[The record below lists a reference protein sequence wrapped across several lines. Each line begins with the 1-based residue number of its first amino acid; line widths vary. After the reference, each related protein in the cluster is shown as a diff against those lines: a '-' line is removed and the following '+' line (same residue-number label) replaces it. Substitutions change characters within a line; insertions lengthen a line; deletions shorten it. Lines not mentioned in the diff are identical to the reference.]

1 MELNGSQIVLETLKE
16 QGVDTIFGYPG
27 GTILNIFDELYKY
40 GDTFNHIL
48 TAHEQG
54 AAHAADGYARAT
66 GKVGVCFATSGPGA
80 TNLVTGIATAYM
92 DSIPV
97 VAITCNYATEGLGRD
112 SFQEVDICGITM
124 PITKHNFQVK
134 SVEELAPTIRRAF
147 RIAQSDRKGPVLID
161 IPKDFTAAKCEYTPE
176 PKQQPNPPKKPR
188 KDCLDRAVEL
198 LQNAKKPLIY
208 VGGGAI
214 LSEVGEDLITFAEK
228 IDAPVVSSLMGLG
241 AFPYNHPL
249 HLGLIGMHGHF
260 ECNKAAHDCD
270 VLITCGARFSD
281 RVAGNRKK
289 FAPNAEILHIDI
301 DNAEMD
307 KNIYSNYHLRGDLK
321 EVIPILTR
329 AIEQLD
335 HKDWIDEVNS
345 YRRPFD
351 QLQIG
356 DYVNPQTLIEK
367 IDAAT
372 DDDTIVVTDVGQ
384 HQLWA
389 AQFYKF
395 KQPRTLLTSGG
406 LGTMGYSMGA
416 SIGGQF
422 GCPDKTVVMFAGD
435 GGFHMN
441 LSELAT
447 MCSYNVPVKM
457 FIMNNTVLGMV
468 RQWQKLFYG
477 NRFSDTDQHRKNDLA
492 AVAEAFGVKG
502 LRINTNDDIDAV
514 LKETFEHQGPVLV
527 DCRISP
533 DSNVL
538 PMIPPGGAHTDI
550 IEKFN

>member
-40 GDTFNHIL
+40 GDTFKHIL

-92 DSIPV
+92 DSVPV
-97 VAITCNYATEGLGRD
+97 VAITCNVGTALIGRD
-112 SFQEVDICGITM
+112 SFQEVDITGITM
-124 PITKHNFQVK
+124 PITKHNFMVK
-134 SVEELAPTIRRAF
+134 RVEDLASTIRRAF
-147 RIAQSDRKGPVLID
+147 KIALSGRKGPVLID
-161 IPKDFTAAKCEYTPE
+161 IPKDITAAKCDYE
-176 PKQQPNPPKKPR
+176 PQAAQVGENPSGPKDECVK
-188 KDCLDRAVEL
+188 RAVEL
-198 LQNAKKPLIY
+198 IRNAKKPLIY
-208 VGGGAI
+208 LGGGTV
-214 LSEVGEDLITFAEK
+214 SSDVGEDIITFAEK
-228 IDAPVVSSLMGLG
+228 IDAPVVSTLMGLG
-241 AFPYNHPL
+241 AFPYGHPL

-260 ECNKAAHDCD
+260 ECNKAAHECD

-281 RVAGNRKK
+281 RVAGNRGK

-301 DNAEMD
+301 DAAEMD
-307 KNIYSNYHLRGDLK
+307 KNINSNYHLRGNIN
-321 EVIPILTR
+321 EVIPMLTR
-329 AIEQLD
+329 EIEQLD
-335 HKDWIDEVNS
+335 HSEWKAEVNS
-345 YRRPFD
+345 WKRPFN
-351 QLQIG
+351 QLQI
-356 DYVNPQTLIEK
+356 DDFVNPQNLIEA
-367 IDAAT
+367 IDELT
-372 DDDTIVVTDVGQ
+372 PDNTIVVTDVGQ

-389 AQFYKF
+389 AQFYKY
-395 KQPRTLLTSGG
+395 KLPRTLLSSGG

-416 SIGGQF
+416 AMGAQI
-422 GCPDKTVVMFAGD
+422 GCPDRKVIMFAGD

-441 LSELAT
+441 LAELTT
-447 MCSYNVPVKM
+447 MASYNIPVIM
-457 FIMNNTVLGMV
+457 FIMNNKVLGMV

-477 NRFSDTDQHRKNDLA
+477 NRFADTDPNRKTDFVK
-492 AVAEAFGVKG
+492 VAEAFGVKG
-502 LRINTNDDIDAV
+502 MRINTNDDIMPV
-514 LKETFEHQGPVLV
+514 LKEAVNVNGPVLI

-550 IEKFN
+550 IEKF